1 MLGSVTNEK
10 ALKEMVAGGLI
21 PCIKREIQKYE
32 AEPDSEKC
40 LYITAFNIGEY
51 IDTYHKFFQTGNE
64 VEMVNDEK
72 FLQKILNSGIR
83 RKGGV
88 KNGNG

>member
-1 MLGSVTNEK
+1 MFIQVDNEK
-10 ALKEMVAGGLI
+10 SLKEMVAMGI
-21 PCIKREIQKYE
+21 FPAIRRAMDRYE
-32 AEPDSEKC
+32 APDSNRN
-40 LYITAFNIGEY
+40 LYSTVFEIGEY
-51 IDTYHKFFQTGNE
+51 VDTYHKLFQTGNR

-88 KNGNG
+88 KNGND